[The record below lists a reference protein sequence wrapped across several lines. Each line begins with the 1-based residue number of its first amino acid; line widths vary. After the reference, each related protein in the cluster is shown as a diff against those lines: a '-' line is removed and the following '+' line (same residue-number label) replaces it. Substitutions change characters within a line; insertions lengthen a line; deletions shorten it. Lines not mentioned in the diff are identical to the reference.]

1 MEHGIGQKILNIVN
15 IQVSSSSLRSR
26 DQLERVQKNSH
37 LGLKE
42 SVVGAI
48 SLFRRATN
56 SNSVGVAR

>member
-1 MEHGIGQKILNIVN
+1 MEDGIGQKILNIMN
-15 IQVSSSSLRSR
+15 IRVSSSDLRSR
-26 DQLERVQKNSH
+26 DQLARVKKNSH